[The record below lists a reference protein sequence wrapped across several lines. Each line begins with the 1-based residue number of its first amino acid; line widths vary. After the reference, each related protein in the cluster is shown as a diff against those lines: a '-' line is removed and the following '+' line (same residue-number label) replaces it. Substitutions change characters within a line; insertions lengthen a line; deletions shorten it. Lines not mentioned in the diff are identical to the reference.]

1 MRLKGILWRA
11 GVNGCGVFGIKPPLW
26 RKYQACCELHDALY
40 DLGGDGKAR
49 FKADRKLLEGMLA
62 KSDKARYV
70 LWTVGYYYAVR
81 AFGWL
86 FFNYKDKKKDA
97 KKY

>member
-11 GVNGCGVFGIKPPLW
+11 GVSGCGVFGIKPPLW

-49 FKADRKLLEGMLA
+49 FKADRKLLKGMLA

-70 LWTVGYYYAVR
+70 LWSVGYYYAVR

-86 FFNYKDKKKDA
+86 FFNYKDKMKDA